1 MEYVLKNRLKEF
13 RARDG
18 LNQTELAKLAEVSR
32 QTISLIERGEYT
44 PSVVIAMRIA
54 QIFNENVENV
64 FQLVEVAKWNK
75 ENKFQRNKDGW
86 DIQRICWFQQFW
98 VALSVSLEY

>member
-1 MEYVLKNRLKEF
+1 MEYVLKNRLKEL
-13 RARDG
+13 RARDS

-64 FQLVEVAKWNK
+64 FQLVEVG
-75 ENKFQRNKDGW
+75 D
-86 DIQRICWFQQFW
+86 
-98 VALSVSLEY
+98 

>member
-1 MEYVLKNRLKEF
+1 MEYVLKNRLKEL
-13 RARDG
+13 RARDS

-54 QIFNENVENV
+54 QIFKENVENV
-64 FQLVEVAKWNK
+64 FQLVEVGK
-75 ENKFQRNKDGW
+75 
-86 DIQRICWFQQFW
+86 
-98 VALSVSLEY
+98 